1 MGSPISSADRFS
13 LNSSFQIVAK
23 YLNISIKDIEE
34 SLKDGVI
41 LCQLLNEMKKNAV
54 RKIMMP
60 QGEERLSTMK
70 STVNLNSFL
79 RFTQINIGKVGPFS
93 RLSSLIY

>member
-1 MGSPISSADRFS
+1 MQIFILNYSRSSPNQISQFIP
-13 LNSSFQIVAK
+13 QMVAK
-23 YLNISIKDIEE
+23 YLNISIKDAAE

-60 QGEERLSTMK
+60 QGEEKLSTMK

-79 RFTQINIGKVGPFS
+79 RFVQINIGKVGV
-93 RLSSLIY
+93 R

>member
-1 MGSPISSADRFS
+1 M
-13 LNSSFQIVAK
+13 VAK
-23 YLNISIKDIEE
+23 YLNISIKDSTE

-60 QGEERLSTMK
+60 QGEEKLSTMK

-79 RFTQINIGKVGPFS
+79 RFVQINIGKVGFK
-93 RLSSLIY
+93 

>member
-1 MGSPISSADRFS
+1 M
-13 LNSSFQIVAK
+13 VAK

-60 QGEERLSTMK
+60 QGEEKLSTMK

-79 RFTQINIGKVGPFS
+79 RFVQINLGKVSHGLVPVHIS
-93 RLSSLIY
+93 GMLLDSVLC